1 MQSPCLLLVAVCVLA
16 RPNLAWQL
24 WSLRQI
30 LMSLLLQLLSAQKG
44 LLQGGI
50 LIKAAGP
57 WENSIVEMGG
67 IRIRAARTYRGMAW
81 HINLAMRTADLTVA
95 LPFKTC
101 GLSGQEVHAVCV
113 LSCFVQLSFSESA
126 QSLRTSCSEQA

>member
-1 MQSPCLLLVAVCVLA
+1 MQSPCLPLVAVCVLA

-57 WENSIVEMGG
+57 WESSIVEMGG
-67 IRIRAARTYRGMAW
+67 IRIRAARTQRRA
-81 HINLAMRTADLTVA
+81 
-95 LPFKTC
+95 C
-101 GLSGQEVHAVCV
+101 
-113 LSCFVQLSFSESA
+113 
-126 QSLRTSCSEQA
+126 